1 MSCKACKLQFALLCT
16 MRYIFFIT
24 LAAGT
29 LLPASAQVQT
39 RNKEVGINGLNMLFS
54 RQVELLIRKPLKE
67 EGQMR
72 RIEINGLPSYKNNPV
87 YSQQQGFE
95 NAPDQY
101 RHEFDAYARIGI
113 QVAKERYSQLGGNFA
128 LYRGTLWCLNL
139 NYSATRDV
147 IVSMNNVG
155 RQSYGSLTVTPGLG
169 YLVGFKYQAGKH
181 IALSLDNNITLNASL
196 TRTNNESSSFD
207 FQTKTESRPYSSTYM
222 SQAMNLSPGMV
233 SRLWITYCF

>member
-1 MSCKACKLQFALLCT
+1 
-16 MRYIFFIT
+16 MRFIFFIA

-72 RIEINGLPSYKNNPV
+72 RIEINGIPSYSNTPV

-95 NAPDQY
+95 KAPDQY
-101 RHEFDAYARIGI
+101 QKEFDAYARIGI

-128 LYRGTLWCLNL
+128 LYRGTLWSLNMI
-139 NYSATRDV
+139 YSSSRDV
-147 IVSMNNVG
+147 IVSTTMAS
-155 RQSYGSLTVTPGLG
+155 RQSYGSIAVTPGLG

-181 IALSLDNNITLNASL
+181 IALSLDNNITLNASI
-196 TRTNNESSSFD
+196 TRTNNESSGFD
-207 FQTKTESRPYSSTYM
+207 FQSQKESKPFTNTYM
-222 SQAMNLSPGMV
+222 SQSVNLSPGIV

>member
-1 MSCKACKLQFALLCT
+1 
-16 MRYIFFIT
+16 MRYLFFIT

-67 EGQMR
+67 DGQMR
-72 RIEINGLPSYKNNPV
+72 RIELNGMPSYSNTPV
-87 YSQQQGFE
+87 YNQQQGFE
-95 NAPDQY
+95 KAPDQY
-101 RHEFDAYARIGI
+101 KKEFNAVARVGI

-128 LYRGTLWCLNL
+128 LYRGTLWCLNMSYSSKREVDFSL
-139 NYSATRDV
+139 NT
-147 IVSMNNVG
+147 VSSD
-155 RQSYGSLTVTPGLG
+155 SYGSLTVTPGIG

-181 IALSLDNNITLNASL
+181 IALSLDNNITFNASF
-196 TRTNNESSSFD
+196 TRTSFD
-207 FQTKTESRPYSSTYM
+207 NSSYNLQTAIESFTYSSDYFNQ
-222 SQAMNLSPGMV
+222 SINLSPGII

>member
-1 MSCKACKLQFALLCT
+1 
-16 MRYIFFIT
+16 MRYIVFIT

-29 LLPASAQVQT
+29 MLPASAQVQT

-54 RQVELLIRKPLKE
+54 RQVELLIRKPLKQ

-72 RIEINGLPSYKNNPV
+72 RIELNGMPSYSNTPV
-87 YSQQQGFE
+87 YNQQQGFE
-95 NAPDQY
+95 KAPEQY
-101 RHEFDAYARIGI
+101 QKEFDAYARIGI

-139 NYSATRDV
+139 NYSASRDV
-147 IVSMNNVG
+147 VVSQNDATRYSNG
-155 RQSYGSLTVTPGLG
+155 RLSVAPGLG

-181 IALSLDNNITLNASL
+181 IALSLDNNITLNAAL
-196 TRTNNESSSFD
+196 TRVNYESSTYNLQSGKD
-207 FQTKTESRPYSSTYM
+207 NPPYSSTYM
-222 SQAMNLSPGMV
+222 NQSVNLSPGII

>member
-1 MSCKACKLQFALLCT
+1 

-29 LLPASAQVQT
+29 MLPASAQVQT

-54 RQVELLIRKPLKE
+54 RQVELLIRKPLKA

-72 RIEINGLPSYKNNPV
+72 RIELNGMPSYNNTPV

-95 NAPDQY
+95 KAPDQY
-101 RHEFDAYARIGI
+101 QKEYDAYARIGI

-128 LYRGTLWCLNL
+128 LYRGTLWSLNMI
-139 NYSATRDV
+139 YSSSRDV
-147 IVSMNNVG
+147 IVSTTMAS
-155 RQSYGSLTVTPGLG
+155 RQSYGSIVVTPGLG

-181 IALSLDNNITLNASL
+181 VALSLDNNITLNASI
-196 TRTNNESSSFD
+196 TRTNNESSGFD
-207 FQTKTESRPYSSTYM
+207 FQTQKESKPFTSTYM
-222 SQAMNLSPGMV
+222 SQSMNLSPGLV

>member
-1 MSCKACKLQFALLCT
+1 
-16 MRYIFFIT
+16 MRYILFIT

-29 LLPASAQVQT
+29 MLPASAQVQT

-54 RQVELLIRKPLKE
+54 RQVELLIRKPLKQ

-72 RIEINGLPSYKNNPV
+72 RIELNGMPSYSNTPV
-87 YSQQQGFE
+87 YNQQQGFE
-95 NAPDQY
+95 KAPEQY
-101 RHEFDAYARIGI
+101 QKEFDAYARIGI

-139 NYSATRDV
+139 NYSASRDV
-147 IVSMNNVG
+147 VVSQNDATRYSNG
-155 RQSYGSLTVTPGLG
+155 RLSVAPGLG

-181 IALSLDNNITLNASL
+181 IALSLDNNITLNAAL
-196 TRTNNESSSFD
+196 TRVNYESSTYNLQSGKD
-207 FQTKTESRPYSSTYM
+207 NPPYSSTYM
-222 SQAMNLSPGMV
+222 NQSVNLSPGII

>member
-1 MSCKACKLQFALLCT
+1 
-16 MRYIFFIT
+16 MRYLFFIT

-67 EGQMR
+67 DGQMR
-72 RIEINGLPSYKNNPV
+72 RIELNGMPSYSNTPV
-87 YSQQQGFE
+87 YNQQQGFE
-95 NAPDQY
+95 KAPDQY
-101 RHEFDAYARIGI
+101 KKEFNAVARVGI

-128 LYRGTLWCLNL
+128 LYRGALWCLNMSYSSKREVDFSL
-139 NYSATRDV
+139 NT
-147 IVSMNNVG
+147 VSSD
-155 RQSYGSLTVTPGLG
+155 SYGSLTVTPGIG

-181 IALSLDNNITLNASL
+181 IALSLDNNITFNASF
-196 TRTNNESSSFD
+196 TRTSFD
-207 FQTKTESRPYSSTYM
+207 NSSYNLQTAIESFTYSSDYFNQ
-222 SQAMNLSPGMV
+222 SINLSPGII